1 MIRLLQVANHIC
13 AMSVDVFVRWGGFR
27 SRPRS
32 SRCFITGLQIL
43 PRLSGVSNRRERV
56 KHEVFCGEAF
66 GSRLPVLEG
75 TRRLH
80 FLIRSCQHSW
90 ANKTYTA
97 VTVEIGQTETPRRSS
112 EYCKVPKCD
121 SGQLQPS
128 RSKHQP
134 EQARLMQTGPVDP
147 RVVSNGLVE
156 RIHHH
161 NLEPLVD
168 SVL

>member
-1 MIRLLQVANHIC
+1 MCSCAGVAFEVGL
-13 AMSVDVFVRWGGFR
+13 AVRGA
-27 SRPRS
+27 S
-32 SRCFITGLQIL
+32 SRACRSCQGSPESQTGE
-43 PRLSGVSNRRERV
+43 SVSNM
-56 KHEVFCGEAF
+56 KFFCGEAF

-75 TRRLH
+75 IRRLH